1 MASNTAARIPI
12 AYRVLFVL
20 LDIALPIMGICF
32 NTFDPV
38 SALGNFTPRPTTPI
52 NMETYVL
59 LDCTSGFFAALAFI
73 NIYLLLYR
81 PNDLVVWRGLIAG
94 ILIQDL
100 FMVGGFLRE
109 LRLRDGGIELADWS
123 GQDWGNVG
131 GYTAIALLRGL
142 FLAGVG
148 LGGGKGVKE
157 L

>member
-1 MASNTAARIPI
+1 
-12 AYRVLFVL
+12 
-20 LDIALPIMGICF
+20 
-32 NTFDPV
+32 
-38 SALGNFTPRPTTPI
+38 
-52 NMETYVL
+52 METYVL

-109 LRLRDGGIELADWS
+109 LRLRDGGVELADWS
-123 GQDWGNVG
+123 GQDWGNIG